1 MLNLTKSSFENTIA
15 KGKVLVDF
23 YTDWCGHCRVVKPV
37 LEELEA
43 KYINSVTVAKVDADN
58 ERDIANR
65 YGIKNYPTIVL
76 FEDGKEIAREIGAH
90 PLGVFEKM
98 IKKEEKQ

>member
-1 MLNLTKSSFENTIA
+1 MLNLTKNSFENTIA

-23 YTDWCGHCRVVKPV
+23 YTDWCGHCRIVKPV

-43 KYINSVTVAKVDADN
+43 KYTNSVTVAKVDADS
-58 ERDIANR
+58 EKEIAGR

-76 FEDGKEIAREIGAH
+76 FEDGEEIAREIGAH
-90 PLGVFEKM
+90 PLEVFEKM
-98 IKKEEKQ
+98 IKRRKK